1 MPIPEADAM
10 ETAKLV
16 ARRADFLQS
25 LSTSPRE
32 KRDLVDEL
40 DYSRSTVDRAVRDLE
55 MHGLVERTDAGYVTT
70 VSGRVSVEQYRQ
82 FVETTLDTLELQDL
96 VDQFPPDTEL
106 DGRILR
112 NASVERA
119 DDTAPYTPAE
129 RLIDT
134 AEKADRLR
142 VLAVSLPDPR
152 FFDLVA
158 ERSAAG
164 ELSVDA
170 VVAEP
175 LWKTLHDQHTEMLT
189 TISETGM
196 QLSVGDVPAF
206 DLFLFDQGD
215 ETTVSVVVYSDVGSV
230 LGVVTN
236 DSPAAVEWAER
247 RFEHRRHDAESA
259 VGELMRGGTSA
270 ATADSD
276 GESSIQ
282 AGDSAVEEDSTTDD
296 GDDGATATEQSAE
309 TTTSAETA
317 ASAET
322 TDPKDLTLEREG
334 FVRLSET
341 YFDRRAVDPVTCW
354 QVGMELTEIRAGYAI
369 DREHVR
375 DGERRSLTDDL
386 LAGLRA
392 GTDHALLGPPGTGKS
407 TVCKRV
413 ACRWFESGDGP
424 VFYRES
430 GVGASFRSVTH
441 LADRLRRTDGHALVV
456 VEDVPRAEA
465 NAAVRLLREFADAD
479 DVTFLFDART
489 NEWEDPP
496 ATLCARLDALRHEVV
511 TTVAVPPLDEREC
524 DRLVEQFASLADR
537 EVDLTGADLLSGIR
551 GDETDPEEATS
562 GELLLVLHRLTQSAQ
577 RADSGGGAATT
588 TLLEDVRDTY
598 ETLRAAG
605 DDVLDVGVLVNL
617 LNATGIGVR
626 PELVHA
632 LAGAGRRPTGGTN
645 GAADGD
651 RRTTGE
657 TRRPADGDHRAVDD
671 ALAELEGSV
680 LFERKRGEGSP
691 YRTVHELWST
701 HFLEQLLDTEGT
713 RDAQRRVGRVVTA
726 FLSLADDAEA
736 RERIDWEFAGEA
748 PGLLP
753 VERDPTDWADSAVE
767 RLFQLGQDRPTLAPL
782 YGSSAYSRI
791 DLPEACSAA
800 TRLRVTEWR
809 GRMFHQAGEYDDAR
823 REFELLVERAETAE
837 LPATRRTEFR
847 ALAHK
852 LLGTA
857 ENDAGNYEAAADHY
871 EEGLAYYRELG
882 QPKGQAQCLNNLG
895 TVAYVRGDRAG
906 AEDYF
911 ERSLEQYREL
921 DAKTDVANTLN
932 NLGVLARSRG
942 ALAEGQEYHEQ
953 SLALYEQ
960 VGTRQDVADALG
972 NLGTVAL
979 DRGDV
984 DAAERYARR
993 QLDVVRDVGYPRGTA
1008 LALENLGTVA
1018 RLRGD
1023 LDDAVAWLEEAL
1035 DILRDVGDRWTE
1047 GTVLD
1052 CLGRAYR
1059 DRGDLDDAA
1068 AMFRRLRELAHDI
1081 ESPERLAT
1089 ALAGLASV
1097 ALDRDDPHAA
1107 RAYAEWC
1114 LDRGLGDEHVVATA
1128 AAHRIL
1134 AAVARRDGEFATAD
1148 ERLTAAAD
1156 LLEAGDVGREQARV
1170 ARERAELAAARGD
1183 AAAARDGFEAAA
1195 DRFRELGATADAEA
1209 TTARLRALTETA
1221 VGDDEESRSD
1231 APSEA
1236 VEPPAEDD

>member
-1 MPIPEADAM
+1 M

-55 MHGLVERTDAGYVTT
+55 MHGLVERTNAGYVTT

-82 FVETTLDTLELQDL
+82 FVETTLDTLELQEL
-96 VDQFPPDTEL
+96 VDQFPPDVEL

-112 NASVERA
+112 NASVDRA

-152 FFDLVA
+152 FFDVVA
-158 ERSAAG
+158 ERSRAG

-175 LWKTLHDQHTEMLT
+175 LWKTLHDQHGEMLT
-189 TISETGM
+189 TITETGM
-196 QLSVGDVPAF
+196 ELSVGDVPAF
-206 DLFLFDQGD
+206 DLLLFDRGE
-215 ETTVSVVVYSDVGSV
+215 ETTVCIVVFSDAGSI
-230 LGVVTN
+230 LGVLTN
-236 DSPAAVEWAER
+236 DTPAAVEWAEQ
-247 RFEHRRHDAESA
+247 RFEHHRADAESV

-270 ATADSD
+270 ALADSD
-276 GESSIQ
+276 GES
-282 AGDSAVEEDSTTDD
+282 AVEGDTDTTAATESS
-296 GDDGATATEQSAE
+296 ATATADREDAPTATGETAASGETATSRE
-309 TTTSAETA
+309 TTTSAA
-317 ASAET
+317 T

-369 DREHVR
+369 DREYVR

-392 GTDHALLGPPGTGKS
+392 GADHALLGPPGTGKS

-413 ACRWFESGDGP
+413 ACRWFENGDGP

-465 NAAVRLLREFADAD
+465 NAAVRLLQEFADAD
-479 DVTFLFDART
+479 GVTFLFDART

-496 ATLCARLDALRHEVV
+496 AALSARLDALRHEVV
-511 TTVAVPPLDEREC
+511 TTVTVPPLDEREC
-524 DRLVEQFASLADR
+524 DRLVERFASLADR
-537 EVDLTGADLLSGIR
+537 EVDLTGEDLLSGIR

-562 GELLLVLHRLTQSAQ
+562 GELLLVLHRLTQTAQ
-577 RADSGGGAATT
+577 RADSESATTT

-617 LNATGIGVR
+617 LNATGVGVR

-632 LAGAGRRPTGGTN
+632 LADDGRRPTGGTN
-645 GAADGD
+645 GAGDG
-651 RRTTGE
+651 G
-657 TRRPADGDHRAVDD
+657 HRAVDD

-701 HFLEQLLDTEGT
+701 HFLEHLLDAEGT

-791 DLPEACSAA
+791 DLPEACSTA
-800 TRLRVTEWR
+800 TRLRVAEWR
-809 GRMFHQAGEYDDAR
+809 GRMLHQAGEYDDAR
-823 REFELLVERAETAE
+823 REFELLAERAETAD

-852 LLGTA
+852 HLGTA

-871 EEGLAYYRELG
+871 EEGLAHYRDLG

-942 ALAEGQEYHEQ
+942 SLAEGQEYHER

-960 VGTRQDVADALG
+960 VGTQQDVADALG

-993 QLDVVRDVGYPRGTA
+993 QLDVVRDVGYPRGRA
-1008 LALENLGTVA
+1008 MALENLGSAA

-1023 LDDAVAWLEEAL
+1023 LDDAVASLEKAL
-1035 DILRDVGDRWTE
+1035 DILREVGDQWTE

-1052 CLGRAYR
+1052 GLGRAYR

-1068 AMFRRLRELAHDI
+1068 ATFRRLRELARDI
-1081 ESPERLAT
+1081 ESPERLGS
-1089 ALAGLASV
+1089 ALVGLASV
-1097 ALDRDDPHAA
+1097 ALDRGDLDAA
-1107 RAYAEWC
+1107 RGYAEWC
-1114 LDRGLGDEHVVATA
+1114 LDRGLGEEHVAATA
-1128 AAHRIL
+1128 AAHRLL
-1134 AAVARRDGEFATAD
+1134 AAVARRRGEFATAE

-1156 LLEAGDVGREQARV
+1156 LLEASDVGHERARV
-1170 ARERAELAAARGD
+1170 ARERAEVSAARGD
-1183 AAAARDGFEAAA
+1183 TAAARERFQAAA
-1195 DRFRELGATADAEA
+1195 DRFREAGATADAEA
-1209 TTARLRALTETA
+1209 TAARLGELTERTA
-1221 VGDDEESRSD
+1221 TDDGNETSTD
-1231 APSEA
+1231 APGESAESA
-1236 VEPPAEDD
+1236 EPRAEDD